1 MNSLRPNKVYG
12 RYLLVMVMVLA
23 AGPLVG
29 DAAEIVFQDRYHTD
43 HRTTPKLVFFPE
55 VEARGSGDAQ
65 SVARAYL
72 EAFDELYELPSN
84 PSDLRLWRVRESLLG
99 THLRFRQDLHGIP
112 VEGAEIIVS
121 VDHDLRV
128 SKVYNNTYPVI
139 EEPTM
144 PDTTIG
150 GDAAIDISWYNL
162 RVHGEILDMTP
173 SAEMVWAPE
182 GLGFRLIYRTQVNVT
197 EPFGRWQHR
206 IDALTGEI
214 LSVRR
219 TEISKVPLEMPD
231 FAAYEGPVL
240 DRGEAVAR
248 FQAFEQ
254 QEAHAKAG
262 KRAIVD
268 GSGLVFDP
276 DPRTT
281 LEDDSLRDN
290 SAASAF
296 DSAYLLRTLRD
307 ITENAGTYTLV
318 GPYVTVVNFEAPNT
332 QPSTTNDGNWTAVRG
347 NNAFN
352 DAVTYFHIDQNQ
364 HYMQSLG
371 FIGATGIQQGS
382 ISVDTDA
389 LNGADNS
396 YYSPSLN
403 RLAFGH
409 GCVDDNEDADVIL
422 HEYMHAITYDINPS
436 WGGGHTGAIGEGAG
450 DYWGGSYSYSTPNGP
465 TYHPAW
471 AFTWDGQ
478 LACWPG
484 RDMDDHT
491 QMYNPGCSYS
501 AHSSCGGR
509 NADQLWSTVLFSSL
523 VDLIG
528 QGRTRDEV
536 DQIILEGMFGLGS
549 SVLIPELA
557 DSTVAAAEALFP
569 SGPHALVFHGYF
581 TAHNIPVADI
591 DTGLVFSDGFE
602 SGDMGAW

>member
-1 MNSLRPNKVYG
+1 MNSLQPNSMFV
-12 RYLLVMVMVLA
+12 RLVLVVVLLTV

-29 DAAEIVFQDRYHTD
+29 NAAEVAFQDRYHTD

-55 VEARGSGDAQ
+55 VEARGSGDAE
-65 SVARAYL
+65 SVGRAYL
-72 EAFDELYELPSN
+72 ETYGELYQLPSA
-84 PSDLRLWRVRESLLG
+84 PADIRLWRVRESLLG
-99 THLRFRQDLHGIP
+99 THLRFQQDLHGFP

-121 VDHDLRV
+121 VGHDLRV

-139 EEPTM
+139 ERPVM
-144 PDTTIG
+144 PEQIIS
-150 GDAAIDISWYNL
+150 GDIAVDIAWHHL
-162 RVHGEILDMTP
+162 KVHGEILDMTP
-173 SAEMVWAPE
+173 TAELVWVPE
-182 GLGFRLIYRTQVNVT
+182 GLGFRLIHLTQVNVT
-197 EPFGRWQHR
+197 EPFGRWQHS
-206 IDALTGEI
+206 IDAVTGEI

-219 TEISKVPLEMPD
+219 TEISKVPQEMPD
-231 FAAYEGPVL
+231 FAGYDGPVH
-240 DRGEAVAR
+240 DRGQAVAR
-248 FQAFEQ
+248 FEDLEQ
-254 QEAHAKAG
+254 ERLSAKAG
-262 KRAIVD
+262 KRATVD

-281 LEDDSLRDN
+281 LADDSLMDN
-290 SAASAF
+290 SPAGNF
-296 DSAYLLRTLRD
+296 DAAYLQRTLSD
-307 ITENAGTYTLV
+307 ITENAGTYSLV
-318 GPYVTVVNFEAPNT
+318 GPWVTIVNFESPNT
-332 QPSTTNDGNWTAVRG
+332 QPSTTNDGIWTAVRG
-347 NNAFN
+347 DNAFN

-364 HYMQSLG
+364 RYMQSLG

-422 HEYMHAITYDINPS
+422 HEYMHAITHDINPS
-436 WGGGHTGAIGEGAG
+436 WNGGHTGAIGEGLG

-491 QMYNPGCSYS
+491 QMYNPACTYS

-509 NADQLWSTVLFSSL
+509 NADQLWSTCMFSSL
-523 VDLIG
+523 VDLVG
-528 QGRTRDEV
+528 QGRTRE
-536 DQIILEGMFGLGS
+536 
-549 SVLIPELA
+549 
-557 DSTVAAAEALFP
+557 
-569 SGPHALVFHGYF
+569 
-581 TAHNIPVADI
+581 
-591 DTGLVFSDGFE
+591 
-602 SGDMGAW
+602 